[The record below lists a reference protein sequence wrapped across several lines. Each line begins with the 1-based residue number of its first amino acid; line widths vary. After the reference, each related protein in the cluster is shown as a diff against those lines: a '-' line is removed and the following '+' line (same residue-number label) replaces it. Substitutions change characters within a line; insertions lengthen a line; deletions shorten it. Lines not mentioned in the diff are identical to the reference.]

1 MKSRF
6 IICIFLFCSFLAISQ
21 NSDSVYMGSGYVN
34 QSFYSLSNGEISN
47 VDNTNW
53 DLAFSLSQMGS
64 SIRVNDGKGV
74 ELYKYH
80 IGDTS
85 HWSMINAGVVD
96 YLTFPL
102 NNSDTSWSYG
112 ALNLYQTSAFDLGWG
127 IYNMV
132 NHHVVGDSL
141 YIIKTINGNW
151 KKLWIERLAGGVYT
165 FHHANLDGSSAITQN
180 IDKSNY
186 SNKSFVYYNIE
197 NNSIEDREPAMNQWD
212 ITFTKY
218 VTPVQGM
225 AYGVTGVLQNYG
237 VKVAQADQ
245 IVSPLTYSDYNSH
258 IFNTDINIIGYDWK
272 SYDMSA
278 GGYVLSDDLCY
289 FIEDNNGDIFRIVF
303 TGFAGTSTGK
313 IVFNIENLSL
323 TPTYL
328 HDIYKNQFE
337 IYPNPTSE
345 SSFLVFESSQYA
357 YLEIHDLTGKKMY
370 TDAFLSGF
378 QSHKIDLKD
387 FDKGVYIVN
396 LIIDGQSSQQKLIV
410 Q

>member
-1 MKSRF
+1 
-6 IICIFLFCSFLAISQ
+6 
-21 NSDSVYMGSGYVN
+21 
-34 QSFYSLSNGEISN
+34 
-47 VDNTNW
+47 
-53 DLAFSLSQMGS
+53 
-64 SIRVNDGKGV
+64 
-74 ELYKYH
+74 
-80 IGDTS
+80 
-85 HWSMINAGVVD
+85 
-96 YLTFPL
+96 
-102 NNSDTSWSYG
+102 
-112 ALNLYQTSAFDLGWG
+112 
-127 IYNMV
+127 
-132 NHHVVGDSL
+132 
-141 YIIKTINGNW
+141 
-151 KKLWIERLAGGVYT
+151 
-165 FHHANLDGSSAITQN
+165 
-180 IDKSNY
+180 
-186 SNKSFVYYNIE
+186 
-197 NNSIEDREPAMNQWD
+197 MNQWD

-278 GGYVLSDDLCY
+278 GGYVLSDDVCY
-289 FIEDNNGDIFRIVF
+289 FIEDNHGDIFRIVF

-357 YLEIHDLTGKKMY
+357 YLEIHDLTGKKIY
-370 TDAFLSGF
+370 TDDFLSGF
-378 QSHKIDLKD
+378 QSHRIDLKD

-396 LIIDGQSSQQKLIV
+396 LIIDGESSQQKLII